1 MPFIHRP
8 MGRGSGALTWWESF
22 EVAKVAWH
30 RGGGG
35 GGAGWREPSCPS
47 SPRQKGKER
56 REEGVGGGS
65 GSSDLQNPPPPP
77 PPGRPSREARTVSSR
92 TARTTLPPPP
102 FFSCQRLSQRARTYG
117 DCAAFLPLGKKR
129 TGSGKEEKAKRRT
142 PRARSA
148 LRATAGRGD
157 AAATATADSLSP
169 RPCSV
174 CQWEREPGHSIL
186 GTQRLLAATA
196 AAGRRD
202 SGEKGPATAFPS
214 SAAPAGPL
222 RRPGTGKQGGAEAQE
237 KRAAARPPVDAA
249 PGGAWR
255 QLCRVTRWEDCRAR
269 RPGGLG
275 TSCKKGPRSGAP
287 PHSSLSSRRPGA
299 GEKDLPIT
307 AAASGGRVL
316 AASSD
321 RARRSGA
328 VAGPQP
334 QRPPQRRARG
344 LRHLRFSLQSDL
356 RPLPPLPS
364 TFPARPSQATVPAP
378 LLPLLAFASPR
389 SGGCGGP
396 RRGEDGQAA
405 DA

>member
-30 RGGGG
+30 RGGGAQG
-35 GGAGWREPSCPS
+35 GENLLAP
-47 SPRQKGKER
+47 PRQGRKGKSGGKR
-56 REEGVGGGS
+56 GWEE
-65 GSSDLQNPPPPP
+65 DQ
-77 PPGRPSREARTVSSR
+77 
-92 TARTTLPPPP
+92 
-102 FFSCQRLSQRARTYG
+102 
-117 DCAAFLPLGKKR
+117 
-129 TGSGKEEKAKRRT
+129 
-142 PRARSA
+142 
-148 LRATAGRGD
+148 
-157 AAATATADSLSP
+157 AAATCRIRLPLRPRDARVGRRGPSPPALPGRHSPSPLFFLPTSISTRAHIRRLCGFFTPREKKNREWKGREGKAKNSSGALCTPSHGWARGRCCHRHRRLALSP
-169 RPCSV
+169 ALQRVPVGARARALDSGDT
-174 CQWEREPGHSIL
+174 E
-186 GTQRLLAATA
+186 RLLAATA